1 MSSERLNPLSYVVLA
16 LIGEGGAS
24 PHDLVDMTRRGARLY
39 WAAAPSKIY
48 AEPKRL
54 ERLGYVT
61 SRREPGRTGERSW
74 YTLTET
80 GRRALRAWIAEPS
93 RFPRIYH
100 EGVARLVAAQPD
112 DDELLLESFAAL
124 RAELRELTSRLEE
137 GERVA
142 QSARE
147 RQRNLAL
154 VHSLGRKVLAAHE
167 EWLDEVETELAQPGR
182 STSSVASGRAK

>member
-54 ERLGYVT
+54 ERLGYVS

-74 YTLTET
+74 YTLTDA
-80 GRRALRAWIAEPS
+80 GRQALRAWVAEPS

-100 EGVARLVAAQPD
+100 DGAVRLVAAQPA

-124 RAELRELTSRLEE
+124 RAELRELKSRLEE

-142 QSARE
+142 QSVPH

-154 VHSLGRKVLAAHE
+154 VHSLGRKLLAAHE
-167 EWLDEVETELAQPGR
+167 EWLDEVESELGQGRR
-182 STSSVASGRAK
+182 STSSVTSGRAK